1 MEKLTP
7 SEEEAMLVI
16 WSKKGGFVKDILE
29 GLSGEKPPYTT
40 LASTVKNLEKKG
52 FVKAVKYANAF
63 RYEPAIPQESYKR
76 EHVGNVVSGYF
87 KNSYKELVSFFA
99 QEEKIT
105 PDDLQEILKMIQ
117 NGKS

>member
-1 MEKLTP
+1 
-7 SEEEAMLVI
+7 
-16 WSKKGGFVKDILE
+16 
-29 GLSGEKPPYTT
+29 
-40 LASTVKNLEKKG
+40 
-52 FVKAVKYANAF
+52 
-63 RYEPAIPQESYKR
+63 
-76 EHVGNVVSGYF
+76 VSGYF